1 MPQQHSVK
9 DGGHGGRTRYCAGI
23 GFVLGCAGWA
33 TAGAQAAD
41 TAKKGSLGKL
51 NENPVAL
58 AEDGFGL
65 VTETDT
71 IGLYSTNFARGFDPS
86 AAGNIRV
93 SGLYAD
99 LLEPLTA
106 RVSDR
111 SVVQVGSTTLGALL
125 PAPSGLVDYH
135 IRQTD
140 TGRQLGMRI
149 GVGPFSQAS
158 IDLDGGTARTGSL
171 SVAGG
176 GSVKG
181 LGDDYRGTKPTV
193 WSVGVVPQ
201 WQVSDQ
207 TEVMA
212 FLDWASFRRR
222 VEPFYYTAGPYAPV
236 HVPRGRFLG
245 EPWSHA
251 DIDTG
256 QGGLIIKTQFGHGFA
271 LDAGVFDSVD
281 LWPRTTFDQI
291 GNLTPA
297 GLGER
302 SVVNFPYQSFRS
314 LSGEVRLSYDW
325 TSGQTVQRVA
335 LAARGQHGHANY
347 GGDFTAP
354 NGPVNAFAPGN
365 DPPPPLNFNKRTDD
379 HTDRR
384 NVAVGYTAF
393 WQQRIEF
400 DGSVGLVD
408 YDKLVRTP
416 PNPEQSNS
424 THSVLY
430 SGLLAYRNARGWR
443 WYASTSRGLEG
454 SGVGPPSA
462 KNAYAVLPAITTHQA
477 EVGFRGTAHAV
488 TYALSAFDIHKPY
501 AAVLPSGFFA
511 LSGKE
516 THRGIEGS
524 IAGELTRSL
533 RLVLGAVA
541 FRYRVDGPLVASGA
555 LSSRPVGLPAAAAQ
569 ATLNY
574 RVPCAPRLTLEAS
587 GLVVGPRVA
596 KIDGSYRQPTR
607 SAVDVGARYQTT
619 LGAHPT
625 ELRLQVFNVLNS
637 YAFIVGN
644 DAGLVYT
651 PARSARLSW
660 ALDW

>member
-1 MPQQHSVK
+1 VHDSIA
-9 DGGHGGRTRYCAGI
+9 RTALGI
-23 GFVLGCAGWA
+23 AFVLSCAGWS
-33 TAGAQAAD
+33 TAAAQGTD

-65 VTETDT
+65 VTETDS
-71 IGLYSTNFARGFDPS
+71 IGLYGTNWARGFDPS

-125 PAPSGLVDYH
+125 PAPSGLVGYH
-135 IRQTD
+135 IRQTG
-140 TGRQLGMRI
+140 TERQLGMRI

-158 IDLDGGTARTGSL
+158 MDLDGSTARTGSF

-176 GSVKG
+176 GSIKG
-181 LGDDYRGTKPTV
+181 LGDDYRGTKPTS

-201 WQVSDQ
+201 WQVSDR

-212 FLDWASFRRR
+212 FADWASVRRR

-256 QGGLIIKTQFGHGFA
+256 QGGLIVKSQFAHGFA
-271 LDAGVFDSVD
+271 LDVGVFDSVD

-291 GNLTPA
+291 ANLTPA

-302 SVVNFPYQSFRS
+302 SVVNFPYQAFRS
-314 LSGEVRLSYDW
+314 LSGEARLSYAW
-325 TSGQTVQRVA
+325 TAGQTVQSLA
-335 LAARGQHGHANY
+335 LAARGQHGHATY
-347 GGDFTAP
+347 GGEFTAP
-354 NGPVNAFAPGN
+354 TGPVNAFAPGN
-365 DPPPPLNFNKRTDD
+365 GPAPPLNFNNPQTDD

-384 NVAVGYTAF
+384 NVAMGYTAF
-393 WQQRIEF
+393 WQQRVEF
-400 DGSVGLVD
+400 DGSVGHVD
-408 YDKLVRTP
+408 YRKLVGTP

-424 THSVLY
+424 THTTLY
-430 SGLLAYRNARGWR
+430 SALLAYRTPHGWR

-462 KNAYAVLPAITTHQA
+462 KNAYAVLPAITTHQV
-477 EVGFRGTAHAV
+477 ELGFRGTAHDV

-511 LSGKE
+511 LSGTD
-516 THRGIEGS
+516 THRGLEGS
-524 IAGELTRSL
+524 IAGQLTPSL
-533 RLVLGAVA
+533 RLILGAVA

-555 LSSRPVGLPAAAAQ
+555 LSSRPVAQPAAAGQ

-574 RVPCAPRLTLEAS
+574 RVPRAPRLILEAS
-587 GLVVGPRVA
+587 GFVVGPRVA
-596 KIDGSYRQPTR
+596 KIDGTFRMPMR

-619 LGAHPT
+619 LGAHPA

-644 DAGLVYT
+644 DAGVVYT

>member
-1 MPQQHSVK
+1 MAGSTA
-9 DGGHGGRTRYCAGI
+9 RLRCCAGI
-23 GFVLGCAGWA
+23 VFVLSCAGWA
-33 TAGAQAAD
+33 AADAQATDA
-41 TAKKGSLGKL
+41 AKKGSLGKL

-65 VTETDT
+65 VTETDS
-71 IGLYSTNFARGFDPS
+71 IGLYGTNWARGFDPS

-93 SGLYAD
+93 NGLYAD

-135 IRQTD
+135 IRQTGTD
-140 TGRQLGMRI
+140 RQLGMRI

-158 IDLDGGTARTGSL
+158 FDLDGGTARTGSF

-176 GSVKG
+176 GSIKG

-212 FLDWASFRRR
+212 FVDWASLRRR

-236 HVPRGRFLG
+236 HVPRGHFLG

-256 QGGLIIKTQFGHGFA
+256 QAGFIIKTQFGHRFA

-291 GNLTPA
+291 ANLTPA
-297 GLGER
+297 GFGER

-314 LSGEVRLSYDW
+314 VSGEARLSYAW
-325 TSGQTVQRVA
+325 TAGQTVQRVA

-354 NGPVNAFAPGN
+354 TGSVDAFAPGN
-365 DPPPPLNFNKRTDD
+365 DPSPPLNFNPRTDD

-384 NVAVGYTAF
+384 NFAVGYTAF
-393 WQQRIEF
+393 WQQRLEF
-400 DGSVGLVD
+400 DGSVGLID
-408 YDKLVRTP
+408 YQKVVRTP

-424 THSVLY
+424 THSILH
-430 SGLLAYRNARGWR
+430 SALLAYRTGRGWR

-462 KNAYAVLPAITTHQA
+462 TNAYAVLPAITTHQV
-477 EVGFRGTAHAV
+477 EVGFRGTAHEV

-501 AAVLPSGFFA
+501 AAVLPSGLFA
-511 LSGKE
+511 LSGTV

-524 IAGELTRSL
+524 IAGELTPSL
-533 RLVLGAVA
+533 RLVMGAVA

-555 LSSRPVGLPAAAAQ
+555 LSSRPVGQPAGAAQ

-574 RVPCAPRLTLEAS
+574 RVPRAPRLTLEAS
-587 GLVVGPRVA
+587 GLLVGPRVA
-596 KIDGSYRQPTR
+596 KLDGSYRQPMR
-607 SAVDVGARYQTT
+607 SDVDVGARYQTT

-644 DAGLVYT
+644 DAGVVYT